1 MNERIMD
8 LIEGAA
14 AESLS
19 PTEIAELDALSQA
32 DPAIAAEIKS
42 AFEDILFSSAV
53 VAAQTEAAVP
63 DGFSDRIMSALP
75 ERAAW
80 EGAPAR
86 PKKLVFRTR
95 GTSLRGFIFGAGAWA
110 IAAVFVLFM
119 FTSGDIEVDSSTSG
133 SMMEVPAP
141 TTSLGSE
148 DVTVDIIRSDD
159 GTNLYIANRRTDNIE
174 IIVSGAELGA
184 DAPTNAVSIEGG
196 ISIRQSQVTES
207 IIPVTIPDASDIAIQ
222 IIADGT
228 VVFSHPAQ

>member
-14 AESLS
+14 AETLS
-19 PTEIAELDALSQA
+19 PTEVAELDALSQA

-42 AFEDILFSSAV
+42 AFEDLLFSSAV
-53 VAAQTEAAVP
+53 VAAQTEAP
-63 DGFSDRIMSALP
+63 LPEGFSDRVMRALP

-80 EGAPAR
+80 EGAPAPR
-86 PKKLVFRTR
+86 KKLVLRTR
-95 GTSLRGFIFGAGAWA
+95 GTSLKGFIFGTGAWA
-110 IAAVFVLFM
+110 IAAVFVFFM
-119 FTSGDIEVDSSTSG
+119 FTSGDFEVDSSTSG

-141 TTSLGSE
+141 ATSLGSE
-148 DVTVDIIRSDD
+148 DVTVDLIRSSD

-184 DAPTNAVSIEGG
+184 DAPANASTIDGG
-196 ISIRQSQVTES
+196 ISVRQSQITES
-207 IIPVTIPDASDIAIQ
+207 MIPVIIPDAADIAIQ

-228 VVFSHPAQ
+228 VVFSRLGQ

>member
-14 AESLS
+14 AETLS

-32 DPAIAAEIKS
+32 DPAVAAEIKS
-42 AFEDILFSSAV
+42 AFEDLLFSSAI
-53 VAAQTEAAVP
+53 VAAQTEAP
-63 DGFSDRIMSALP
+63 LPNGFSNRVMSALP
-75 ERAAW
+75 ARAAW
-80 EGAPAR
+80 EGAPAPR
-86 PKKLVFRTR
+86 KKLVFRTR

-148 DVTVDIIRSDD
+148 DVTVDLIHSSD
-159 GTNLYIANRRTDNIE
+159 GTTLYIANRRTDNIE

-184 DAPTNAVSIEGG
+184 DAPANASTIDGG
-196 ISIRQSQVTES
+196 ISIRQSQITES
-207 IIPVTIPDASDIAIQ
+207 VIPVIIPDAANIAIQ

-228 VVFSHPAQ
+228 VVFSRPGQ